1 MILVGKSTF
10 CETLCVA
17 GKANLAILMAVG
29 IHFPLIYNEKKK
41 KYEKTALYLTSW
53 AKLAKLEFSTRI

>member
-41 KYEKTALYLTSW
+41 KKWKNGTLLNIMGQVS
-53 AKLAKLEFSTRI
+53 